1 MSHDDVDTPENNS
14 EKVPSGRFARLSR
27 LSGLATRV
35 AGGMLAEGARK
46 LARGERPKL
55 TDMLL
60 TPANARRVAQQL
72 AQMRGAAMKV
82 GQLLSMDAG
91 DLLPPELAEILARLR
106 SDAKSMPRKQLLEV
120 LETQWGRDWKN
131 HFEYFN
137 ETPIAAASIGQV
149 HMALTRDGRKLAIK
163 IQYPGIRESID
174 SDVDNVA
181 GLFRMSGLLPKSL
194 DIEPLL
200 ADCKKQLHEEADY
213 LREAES
219 LERYAACLANHPDYL
234 IPLPDRT
241 LTTPNILAMTF
252 VEGEAVESM
261 AQASQTDRNRIGE
274 LLFQLLFKEIFEFQF
289 IQTDPNF
296 ANYRYNSETA
306 QLVLLDFG
314 AARAYP
320 DSLIQNYR
328 TMLRHAMNQNRDGID
343 AAARSIGYYDDTT
356 ARRHIDIIVNIVLAA
371 CEPARSAIPYAF
383 GGTEMA
389 ADIRDMGFD
398 LGRERDFWHI
408 PPVDAIFLHRKLAGL
423 YLLCAR
429 LKAHA
434 DIRSLAL
441 RAVGDPPVG
450 SAQSA

>member
-1 MSHDDVDTPENNS
+1 MGHEAHDNNS
-14 EKVPSGRFARLSR
+14 NEHNDDNSAKVPSGRFSRLSR

-55 TDMLL
+55 SDMLL

-72 AQMRGAAMKV
+72 SQMRGAAMKV

-120 LETQWGRDWKN
+120 LESQWGRDWKK
-131 HFEYFN
+131 HFDYFN

-149 HMALTRDGRKLAIK
+149 HMAHTHDGRKLAIK

-213 LREAES
+213 LREADC
-219 LERYAACLANHPDYL
+219 LERYAACLGGHPDYL
-234 IPLPDRT
+234 IPLPDRL
-241 LTTPNILAMTF
+241 LTTTQILAMTF
-252 VEGEAVESM
+252 VEGEPVESM
-261 AQASQTDRNRIGE
+261 TQASQSDRDRVGG
-274 LLFQLLFKEIFEFQF
+274 LLFQLLFKEIFEFRF

-296 ANYRYNSETA
+296 ANYRYNTETG

-314 AARAYP
+314 AARNYP
-320 DSLIQNYR
+320 DELIEKYR
-328 TMLRHAMNQNRDGID
+328 EMLRQAMKQDVAGID
-343 AAARSIGYYDDTT
+343 TQARSIGYYDDTT
-356 ARRHIDIIVNIVLAA
+356 KARHVKIITDIVLAA
-371 CEPARSAIPYAF
+371 CEPARTENMYAF
-383 GGTEMA
+383 GSTDMA
-389 ADIRDMGFD
+389 ANIRDMGFD

-429 LKAHA
+429 LKSSV

-441 RAVGDPPVG
+441 KAT
-450 SAQSA
+450 SAANA